1 MLLSTTRTLSSYKNI
16 IFQALLSLSL
26 SLLLFPILNLP
37 TLFLSNLHTYIHPE
51 NLSSDPNHP
60 SVRASIRRPDSHDH
74 PDPKRRPRSKDKFEF
89 DESNAQIFR
98 LRLADGHLQ
107 SRLYFPQFRSLFAA
121 SAVSASGL
129 LLQSFL
135 SSGSDPDSGI
145 FLNGSAIPIFL
156 GIYAIGNGFVSLAR
170 VSFDRSS
177 SKRSEKQISV
187 LFGFLGF
194 LSAVSIISVFSSSIF
209 DFDFGSV
216 DGIAKLSIAV
226 FAGCIAGFLY
236 MPAMKIARSFWLGT
250 DQLRWNL
257 SVVSCGSLGRLLLY
271 SNFLMISFASMLW
284 INPMAEVLIK
294 NKSDRGMRFSGNV
307 GMDRSD
313 FERFRVL
320 CLMVS
325 GVLQILSLRPNLQMY
340 LNEAV
345 LSWYQRLHASKVP
358 DLDFSRA
365 KIFLHNHY
373 VCLVV
378 LQFFVPPALVLVFLG
393 LSQIQGNLFGGFP
406 LIDSFAHCSSFVKE
420 VSLFM
425 SWWIV
430 FVSMIFTSM
439 NLALYRCG
447 ILLIS

>member
-1 MLLSTTRTLSSYKNI
+1 M
-16 IFQALLSLSL
+16 
-26 SLLLFPILNLP
+26 
-37 TLFLSNLHTYIHPE
+37 
-51 NLSSDPNHP
+51 
-60 SVRASIRRPDSHDH
+60 
-74 PDPKRRPRSKDKFEF
+74 
-89 DESNAQIFR
+89 
-98 LRLADGHLQ
+98 
-107 SRLYFPQFRSLFAA
+107 
-121 SAVSASGL
+121 
-129 LLQSFL
+129 
-135 SSGSDPDSGI
+135 
-145 FLNGSAIPIFL
+145 
-156 GIYAIGNGFVSLAR
+156 SLAR

-177 SKRSEKQISV
+177 SKRSEKQVSV

-216 DGIAKLSIAV
+216 NGIAKLSIAF

-236 MPAMKIARSFWLGT
+236 MPAIRIARSFWLGT

-257 SVVSCGSLGRLLLY
+257 SVVSCGSVGRLLLY
-271 SNFLMISFASMLW
+271 SNHLMMVFAPMLW
-284 INPMAEVLIK
+284 INPMAEILIK
-294 NKSDRGMRFSGNV
+294 RESDRGMRYSGNV

-425 SWWIV
+425 AWWIV

-439 NLALYRCG
+439 SLALYRCG
-447 ILLIS
+447 ILFIS